1 MQAVI
6 NIKYDKINM
15 CVITYEYIC
24 MYFYIYLHRIL
35 KNNYSRILIFLQF
48 FYEHFYLTIVNN
60 SNLQHQSYSCVNI
73 SHLKLWRH
81 PIPWNHGL
89 NKLESTLPDD
99 ASTQVWAFLA
109 KWVFKIKALLWE
121 QSLVISISDHSS
133 VYPSVQLPVC

>member
-1 MQAVI
+1 MNRHFKQWRIHIFMHVSNSTFIFFLQLTKMQAVI

-15 CVITYEYIC
+15 CVITYECIC

-35 KNNYSRILIFLQF
+35 KNNYSRILIFLQS

-99 ASTQVWAFLA
+99 ASTQV
-109 KWVFKIKALLWE
+109 
-121 QSLVISISDHSS
+121 
-133 VYPSVQLPVC
+133 

>member
-1 MQAVI
+1 MNRHFKQWRIHIFMHVSNSTFIFFLQLTKMQAVI

-99 ASTQVWAFLA
+99 ASTQV
-109 KWVFKIKALLWE
+109 
-121 QSLVISISDHSS
+121 
-133 VYPSVQLPVC
+133 